1 MEVTLSLQDIGMLF
15 IGIGL
20 IVLIIYGIILLKNLV
35 QTVKMTNKILEDSQE
50 ISAIA
55 AERTKEINSI
65 VGDVAHSMGAVSD
78 AIKGNQNTVKALTSI
93 VNSLGALKSI
103 FGTKEKK

>member
-1 MEVTLSLQDIGMLF
+1 MEVTLSLQDIGVLF

-35 QTVKMTNKILEDSQE
+35 QTVKTTNKILEDSHE

-65 VGDVAHSMGAVSD
+65 VGDVAHSMGAVND
-78 AIKGNQNTVKALTSI
+78 AFKGNQNVIKALTSI
-93 VNSLGALKSI
+93 VNSLGALRSI
-103 FGTKEKK
+103 FGSKQK